1 MRDIMLGILAILL
14 SWLVKLYENLNTV
27 TACGY
32 NQRAVL
38 PATGVPTKIFVV
50 LCTVVKI
57 GYHCAHIALGLHES
71 GTGGL
76 GGTL

>member
-1 MRDIMLGILAILL
+1 MMDIMLGILAILL

-32 NQRAVL
+32 NQRVVL
-38 PATGVPTKIFVV
+38 PVAGVPTKIFVV
-50 LCTVVKI
+50 LCTYFHI
-57 GYHCAHIALGLHES
+57 GLGLHEA